1 MSQKSKHYFKED
13 EFRKQLRIIN
23 SPRYNEYHKKKQYEV
38 IISILQDL
46 NLRVLNKKF
55 DYFVNRY
62 NLVQNYNYL
71 NLEKTELLQ
80 DMITQQLGQLKRF
93 DKTRNTKLF
102 SYLTQI
108 QENVI
113 KYKIQNLVRETNY
126 FVYLD
131 GIHDKNNES
140 DDINGLDFIIQN
152 EYSYTNEI
160 DFDSSESIIKL
171 NFDKFQEMKF
181 TEFFEKYLPEEI
193 ENIEVQKFLIVYE
206 KYINLLNKL
215 RESKDNPELISKLL
229 NQIMI
234 LNRYL
239 LYFYYKSIRVKRR
252 YKKKKKKTN
261 EIFEIEQKLKY
272 VRSFSSLFFRINT
285 TINLNDLYELLNE

>member
-1 MSQKSKHYFKED
+1 MTQKTKNYFKED

-80 DMITQQLGQLKRF
+80 DIITQQLGQLKRF

-181 TEFFEKYLPEEI
+181 TEFFERYLPEEI

-215 RESKDNPELISKLL
+215 RESKDNPELTSKLL

>member
-1 MSQKSKHYFKED
+1 MTQKTKNYFKED

-80 DMITQQLGQLKRF
+80 DIITQQLGQLKRF

-215 RESKDNPELISKLL
+215 RESKDNPELTSKLL

>member
-55 DYFVNRY
+55 NYFVNRY

-215 RESKDNPELISKLL
+215 RESKDNPELTSKLL

>member
-215 RESKDNPELISKLL
+215 RESKDNPELTSKLL

>member
-1 MSQKSKHYFKED
+1 MSQKTKNYFKED

-80 DMITQQLGQLKRF
+80 EIITQQLGQLKRF

-171 NFDKFQEMKF
+171 NFDKFQKMKF

-215 RESKDNPELISKLL
+215 RESKDNPELTSKLL